1 MVYAL
6 HFKGVPHDPPTA
18 ADVEEFQTEEEARV
32 EFWRRVEDEDLCVDT
47 TEMHLHRD
55 ASLGA
60 PCLILY
66 GDGHE
71 ERVTLRGSRVESLG
85 RGATQS

>member
-6 HFKGVPHDPPTA
+6 HFRGIGHDPPVA
-18 ADVEEFQTEEEARV
+18 DDVEVFRTEDEARV

-60 PCLILY
+60 SYLILY

-71 ERVTLRGSRVESLG
+71 ERATLRGSRV
-85 RGATQS
+85 GAVG